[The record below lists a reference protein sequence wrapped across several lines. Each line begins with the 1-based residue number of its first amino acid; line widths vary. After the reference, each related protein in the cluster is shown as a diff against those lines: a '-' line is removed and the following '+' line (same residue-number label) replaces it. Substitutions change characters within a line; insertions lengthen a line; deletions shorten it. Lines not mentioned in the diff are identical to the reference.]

1 MVTVDVS
8 KESKTETAPSPPPII
23 YDNFQI
29 LLSMFAAVVIGM
41 VIYFIPSYWLYEH
54 ITRDY
59 VLEIIKFFG
68 VNATK
73 SLPTPEYP
81 DPAPGVRIFFNEFE
95 FGDYWIVRACTGMQ
109 AGAILVALIVVTDA
123 PLRNK
128 LIAIPSFLLML
139 FTANVLRIAFHMLLV
154 AWGIPFFWAHDV
166 LSKPI
171 GFVGTLIFAM
181 VIERQGVPIIDTFAD
196 WMDWALQKIERF
208 F

>member
-1 MVTVDVS
+1 MVTVDAH
-8 KESKTETAPSPPPII
+8 KESKTETAASPPPIF

-29 LLSMFAAVVIGM
+29 LFSIFAATIIGM

-54 ITRDY
+54 LTRDY
-59 VLEIIKFFG
+59 VLEIIKFLG

-73 SLPTPEYP
+73 SPYVP
-81 DPAPGVRIFFNEFE
+81 DYTNEAPGIRILFNDTT

-109 AGAILVALIVVTDA
+109 AGAILVALILVTDA

-128 LIAIPSFLLML
+128 LFAVPFFLWML

-154 AWGIPFFWAHDV
+154 SWGISFFWAHDV

-181 VIERQGVPIIDTFAD
+181 AIEKSGVPIIDTFAD
-196 WMDWALQKIERF
+196 WMDWALQKIERLI
-208 F
+208 